1 MDTSGRRTGL
11 GGRGYGAAMATA
23 ALGCGG
29 EQGEAEGER
38 RRGREG
44 ERVSGGEGSRRRG
57 DVALIPSPTGTATG
71 FGGDRRA
78 RSLGRGNREEGGD
91 RGKGGLLGWAAQ
103 MSRPAG
109 PSGPVRGGVR
119 SRKGFALFCLFV
131 SFYFIFI
138 YLFSVLFHF
147 NAFRHFL
154 KICFLHNNYQCNIW
168 HPPNIFA

>member
-1 MDTSGRRTGL
+1 MQGSRGSGPWSRRTGSTRRSSWTRR
-11 GGRGYGAAMATA
+11 GGERGSVAAAMAQPWRRRRSVA
-23 ALGCGG
+23 VGNEVELRGK
-29 EQGEAEGER
+29 R

-119 SRKGFALFCLFV
+119 SRKGFALFLFV
-131 SFYFIFI
+131 CFFLFYFLLSLFCFI
-138 YLFSVLFHF
+138 SF
-147 NAFRHFL
+147 
-154 KICFLHNNYQCNIW
+154 
-168 HPPNIFA
+168 

>member
-1 MDTSGRRTGL
+1 MQGSRGSGPWSRRTGL
-11 GGRGYGAAMATA
+11 TRRSSWTRRGGERGSVAAAMAQPWRRRRSVA
-23 ALGCGG
+23 VGNEVELR
-29 EQGEAEGER
+29 GER

-78 RSLGRGNREEGGD
+78 RSLGQGNREEGGD

-119 SRKGFALFCLFV
+119 SRKGFALFFVCLFL
-131 SFYFIFI
+131 FI
-138 YLFSVLFHF
+138 LFSFISFLFFFILMH
-147 NAFRHFL
+147 L
-154 KICFLHNNYQCNIW
+154 G
-168 HPPNIFA
+168 IF